1 MKKILLG
8 LLATLIILIAYI
20 ASRMYISEP
29 NYNVTEYV
37 NKDRTVIDSTFFTL
51 NNNWLRKNNIGLW
64 EMYVE
69 GNPLELGVYE
79 GKLSKE
85 LIYNQEE
92 SFADQIK
99 QMIPSE
105 GYLQFLKY
113 FIGWFNRDIENH
125 IIEPYKEEIYGVSL
139 STSDDFNFVAD
150 NYQRMLNY
158 HGAHDIGHALK
169 DLALVGCTSF
179 VANQNRNDSTM
190 VVGRNFDFYIN
201 DDFAKDK
208 VIAFVSPDKGYK
220 FAYITWAS
228 FIGVVS
234 GMNTEGITVTI
245 NAAKSDIPTEAKTP
259 ISILAR
265 EILQFSSN
273 IEEAIY
279 IAKKREIFVSESIL
293 IASAKDDKSIIIEKS
308 PTEMGLFYKEGN
320 QLVSSNHFQSET
332 FKSNLNNIENIATSA
347 SLYRQQRCEQL
358 LDRVGDSVTVIDVSN
373 ILRDTKG
380 LDDVEI
386 GYGNEK
392 AMNQLISHHSVIF
405 LPKQLKIWVSIA
417 PYQLGEYLCYDLNNI
432 FSMKNIPQKN
442 AILYM
447 KNLSIA
453 EDTLLNSKEYSDF
466 KVYKKLKLIIN
477 KSIKRNVRLDDEKTI
492 IDEFIVSNNDYFYSY
507 EIAGNYFYN
516 FGNLEISKK
525 YYRQAL
531 TMKISNKWEEN
542 RIISNIEK
550 INSETKE

>member
-1 MKKILLG
+1 MKKFLFIALSIFFVLVAY
-8 LLATLIILIAYI
+8 LAF
-20 ASRMYISEP
+20 RMHISEP
-29 NYNVTEYV
+29 DVDVSDYITKERVV
-37 NKDRTVIDSTFFTL
+37 VDSTFFTL
-51 NNNWLRKNNIGLW
+51 DNNWLRKNNKGLW

-69 GNPLELGVYE
+69 GNPLELGIYE

-92 SFADQIK
+92 SFANQIK
-99 QMIPSE
+99 KMIPSE

-113 FIGWFNRDIENH
+113 FIGWFNRDIENY
-125 IIEPYKEEIYGVSL
+125 IIESYKEEIYGVSL
-139 STSDDFNFVAD
+139 STSNDFNFVAK

-208 VIAFVSPDKGYK
+208 VIAFVSPNDGYD
-220 FAYITWAS
+220 FAYVTWAS

-265 EILQFSSN
+265 EILQYSSN
-273 IEEAIY
+273 IDEAIS
-279 IAKKREIFVSESIL
+279 IANSRDIFVSESIL
-293 IASAKDDKSIIIEKS
+293 VASAKEDKSVIIEKS
-308 PTEMGLFYKEGN
+308 PTKMGVFYKEGSKM
-320 QLVSSNHFQSET
+320 VCSNHFQSET
-332 FKSNLNNIENIATSA
+332 FKNNINNIENIKESA
-347 SLYRQQRCEQL
+347 SFYRQQRCEQL
-358 LDRVGDSVTVIDVSN
+358 LDRVGDSVSVKDVSD

-386 GYGNEK
+386 GFGNEK

-405 LPKQLKIWVSIA
+405 LPKQLKIWVSTA
-417 PYQLGEYLCYDLNNI
+417 PYQLGEYLCYDLNRI
-432 FSMKNIPQKN
+432 FDNKNIPHRDDV
-442 AILYM
+442 LYNQDYNIP
-447 KNLSIA
+447 KDVFLSSD
-453 EDTLLNSKEYSDF
+453 EYLNFKE
-466 KVYKKLKLIIN
+466 YKKLKQIIN
-477 KSIKRNVRLDDEKTI
+477 LSIKNNIKLDDEVIENLIK
-492 IDEFIVSNNDYFYSY
+492 SNNKYFYSY

-516 FGNLEISKK
+516 FGKLELSKK
-525 YYRQAL
+525 YYEKAITL
-531 TMKISNKWEEN
+531 EISNKWEER
-542 RIISNIEK
+542 RIISNLEK
-550 INSETKE
+550 IKTEIKK

>member
-1 MKKILLG
+1 MKKKILL
-8 LLATLIILIAYI
+8 TILSIFAIFIAYI

-29 NYNVTEYV
+29 NYNVSEYIS
-37 NKDRTVIDSTFFTL
+37 KDRVVVDSTFFTL
-51 NNNWLRKNNIGLW
+51 DNNWLRKNNKGLW

-69 GNPLELGVYE
+69 GNPLEIGVYE
-79 GKLSKE
+79 GKMSKE

-92 SFADQIK
+92 SFSNQIK

-113 FIGWFNRDIENH
+113 FIGWFNRDIEKH
-125 IIEPYKEEIYGVSL
+125 IIEPYKKEIYGVSL
-139 STSDDFNFVAD
+139 STSNDFNFVAD

-208 VIAFVSPDKGYK
+208 VIAFVSPDKGYD

-273 IEEAIY
+273 LEEAIS
-279 IAKKREIFVSESIL
+279 IAKKRDIFVSESIL
-293 IASAKDDKSIIIEKS
+293 IASAKDDKSVIIEKS
-308 PTEMGLFYKEGN
+308 PSEMGLFYKEGS

-332 FKSNLNNIENIATSA
+332 FKNNLNNIENIAQSA
-347 SLYRQQRCEQL
+347 SFYRQQRCEQL
-358 LDRVGDSVTVIDVSN
+358 LERVGDSISVVDVSN

-380 LDDVEI
+380 INNVEI
-386 GYGNEK
+386 GFGNEK

-405 LPKQLKIWVSIA
+405 LPKQLKIWVSTA
-417 PYQLGEYLCYDLNNI
+417 PYQLGEYLCYNLNTIFNMNNI
-432 FSMKNIPQKN
+432 PSKDTT
-442 AILYM
+442 LYLQ
-447 KNLSIA
+447 NLSIA

-466 KVYKKLKLIIN
+466 RVYKKLKKIIAKSIKSNVRLVDEKIIIN
-477 KSIKRNVRLDDEKTI
+477 K
-492 IDEFIVSNNDYFYSY
+492 FILSNKKYFYSY
-507 EIAGNYFYN
+507 EVSGNYFRN
-516 FGNLEISKK
+516 FGDLQLSKK
-525 YYRQAL
+525 YYEKAL
-531 TMKISNKWEEN
+531 TLEISNKWEEL
-542 RIISNIEK
+542 RIQANIDM
-550 INSETKE
+550 INKK